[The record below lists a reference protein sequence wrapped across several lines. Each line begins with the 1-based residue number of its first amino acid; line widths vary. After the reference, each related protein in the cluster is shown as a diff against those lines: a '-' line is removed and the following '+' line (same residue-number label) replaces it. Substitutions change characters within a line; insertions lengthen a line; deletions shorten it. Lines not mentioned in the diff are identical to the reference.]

1 MDSSSGATDKTRL
14 AKKSSLT
21 IVIGAAIGG
30 LVGMLIMIIII
41 IIISIC
47 ICLKRKTK
55 QLDLSYDLPGNHQ
68 SIVCTHQF
76 LILENLHSML
86 PFPNHYPFVLLPTD
100 ELFSGLLAIN
110 PWTTTSNRTSSFNK
124 NDNDSCYY

>member
-1 MDSSSGATDKTRL
+1 MDLTSGATDKTRL

-30 LVGMLIMIIII
+30 LMGMLIMIIII
-41 IIISIC
+41 IIVSIC

-68 SIVCTHQF
+68 SIIYTHQF
-76 LILENLHSML
+76 
-86 PFPNHYPFVLLPTD
+86 
-100 ELFSGLLAIN
+100 
-110 PWTTTSNRTSSFNK
+110 
-124 NDNDSCYY
+124 